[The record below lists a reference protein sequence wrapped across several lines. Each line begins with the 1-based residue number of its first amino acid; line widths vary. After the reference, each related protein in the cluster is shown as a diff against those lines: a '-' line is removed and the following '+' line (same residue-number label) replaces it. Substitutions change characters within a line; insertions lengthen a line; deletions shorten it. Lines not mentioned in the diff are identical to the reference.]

1 MVYEKM
7 VNTQKLLFWSYEVD
21 TEQISPGNTKP

>member
-21 TEQISPGNTKP
+21 TEQISSGNTKP